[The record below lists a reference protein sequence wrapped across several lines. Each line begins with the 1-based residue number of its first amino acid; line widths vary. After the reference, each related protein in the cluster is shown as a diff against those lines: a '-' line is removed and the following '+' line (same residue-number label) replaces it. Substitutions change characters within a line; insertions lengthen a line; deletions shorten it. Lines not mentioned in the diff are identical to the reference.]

1 MNGRK
6 MHWIPYGFCGYAA
19 ALAVQ
24 FVLMPPDWN
33 GSGTMVPYLA
43 MPILTL
49 LFGPYLLVP
58 RGAWIGS
65 GDWWWLLKVLPLYAA
80 HLWFFW
86 GLLSRPG
93 LVKSARHSKARLT
106 FEFGL
111 VAVWS
116 ALGVWF
122 AVPVAERIELH
133 VGDGKLPGDPVRLAV
148 VSDLHSCR
156 YGDGQ
161 RGLVELVESQ
171 RPDVVLMVGDI
182 FDDRLPDGPTH
193 DFVTEMVKR
202 HPCVYVTGN
211 HEFWSL
217 RVFGMIGWMENAG
230 VAVLREDCRTLA
242 VNGNVIDFCG
252 VDDPT
257 EMTEGYWTELLE
269 SAYAKSNPAHL
280 RILLSHRPEYPE
292 TYAKFDYD
300 LVLAGHAHGGQW
312 RCPFV
317 NRGTFAPDQWFFPKY
332 VDGLYRLANGSPM
345 IVSCGLARES
355 SPIPRFFN
363 HPEVLFVDLVK

>member
-1 MNGRK
+1 
-6 MHWIPYGFCGYAA
+6 MHWIPYGLCGYAA

-43 MPILTL
+43 MPILTIFAEL
-49 LFGPYLLVP
+49 AGLIGGAIVLSVMNVPPTVFWSP

-93 LVKSARHSKARLT
+93 LVKSARHSKARLM

-133 VGDGKLPGDPVRLAV
+133 VGDVKLPGDPVRLAV

-161 RGLVELVESQ
+161 RGLVELVES
-171 RPDVVLMVGDI
+171 
-182 FDDRLPDGPTH
+182 
-193 DFVTEMVKR
+193 
-202 HPCVYVTGN
+202 
-211 HEFWSL
+211 
-217 RVFGMIGWMENAG
+217 
-230 VAVLREDCRTLA
+230 
-242 VNGNVIDFCG
+242 
-252 VDDPT
+252 
-257 EMTEGYWTELLE
+257 
-269 SAYAKSNPAHL
+269 
-280 RILLSHRPEYPE
+280 
-292 TYAKFDYD
+292 
-300 LVLAGHAHGGQW
+300 
-312 RCPFV
+312 
-317 NRGTFAPDQWFFPKY
+317 
-332 VDGLYRLANGSPM
+332 
-345 IVSCGLARES
+345 
-355 SPIPRFFN
+355 
-363 HPEVLFVDLVK
+363 